1 MRITRL
7 VKAQVFFLAL
17 CFAVFVAAQVA
28 VPELVSRVTDSTGTL
43 NAEQKANLEQT
54 LKDFETRKGSQIGV
68 LIVSTTS
75 PEAIEQYSLRVVERW
90 KLGRKKLDDG
100 ALLIIAKDDRTLRI
114 EVGYGFEG
122 VLNDAICK
130 RIISE
135 VITPKFKQADFYGGI
150 TDGVDRMIRIAEGE
164 PLPPVRELA
173 NSEIEIKPNIPLI
186 FILAL
191 IVGGVLRAMFGRL
204 PGAIVTGGVMG
215 LLAWLFA
222 GAISIALISGLLAF
236 VFALLGG
243 GVGRFIGGQHGG
255 FSGGGGFG
263 GGGGSFGGGG
273 ASGRW

>member
-7 VKAQVFFLAL
+7 VKAPVFFLAL

-68 LIVSTTS
+68 LIVSSTS

-90 KLGRKKLDDG
+90 RLGRKKLDDG

-173 NSEIEIKPNIPLI
+173 NSEIEIKPYIPLI
-186 FILAL
+186 FIIAL
-191 IVGGVLRAMFGRL
+191 VVGGVLRAIFGRL
-204 PGAIVTGGVMG
+204 PGAIVTGGIMG
-215 LLAWLFA
+215 FLAWLFA
-222 GAISIALISGLLAF
+222 GAISIALLSGLLAF

>member
-1 MRITRL
+1 M
-7 VKAQVFFLAL
+7 AL

-90 KLGRKKLDDG
+90 KLGRKKVDDG

-122 VLNDAICK
+122 VLNDAICQ

-135 VITPKFKQADFYGGI
+135 VITPKLKQADFYGGI
-150 TDGVDRMIRIAEGE
+150 TDGVNRMIRVAEGE
-164 PLPPVRELA
+164 PLPPVREQA
-173 NSEIEIKPNIPLI
+173 NNEIEIKPYIPLI

-191 IVGGVLRAMFGRL
+191 VVGGALRAIFGRL

-215 LLAWLFA
+215 FLAWLFA
-222 GAISIALISGLLAF
+222 GAISIALLSGLLAF

-243 GVGRFIGGQHGG
+243 GVGKFIGGQHGG

>member
-1 MRITRL
+1 MTITRL
-7 VKAQVFFLAL
+7 VKAPLFFLAL

-28 VPELVSRVTDSTGTL
+28 VPELISRVTDSTGTL
-43 NAEQKANLEQT
+43 KPEQKANLEQT

-90 KLGRKKLDDG
+90 RLGRKKVDDG

-135 VITPKFKQADFYGGI
+135 VITPKFKRADFYGGI

-164 PLPPVRELA
+164 TLPPVRELA

-191 IVGGVLRAMFGRL
+191 VVGGALRAIFGRL
-204 PGAIVTGGVMG
+204 PGAIVTGWVIGF
-215 LLAWLFA
+215 LAWVFA
-222 GAISIALISGLLAF
+222 GAISIALLSGLLAF

>member
-7 VKAQVFFLAL
+7 VKAPVFFLAL
-17 CFAVFVAAQVA
+17 CFAVFVVAQVA

-90 KLGRKKLDDG
+90 RLGRKKLDDG

-150 TDGVDRMIRIAEGE
+150 TDGVDRMIRVAEGE

-173 NSEIEIKPNIPLI
+173 NSEIEIKPYIPLI

-191 IVGGVLRAMFGRL
+191 IVGGVLRAIFGRL
-204 PGAIVTGGVMG
+204 PGAIVTGGIMG
-215 LLAWLFA
+215 FLAWLFA
-222 GAISIALISGLLAF
+222 GAISIALLSGLLAF